1 MSGTGQ
7 NAEKGQALA
16 MGRVSVVGGCTII
29 CVGIPGEIV
38 RDGGCVRK
46 IVFGFAVTVLVCG
59 VGFGQAA
66 APAAALPSTVSAV
79 SQGGAGKTMLLWPAG
94 APGALGDED
103 VDKPTLT
110 VFLPV
115 AANATKTGVVVAPGG
130 GYTHL
135 AVEKEGF
142 AFARWLNERGV
153 AAFVLQYRLGPKYHY
168 PVELEDA
175 QRAIRMV
182 RAHAAEY
189 GVSTDQ
195 IGMWG
200 SSAGGHLAATAGTK
214 FDSGKA
220 DASGLDANYV
230 VDRQGSR
237 PDFLILSYPVIT
249 FHEPDL
255 HRGSLKYL
263 LGDSPDP
270 ALVDS
275 LSAETQVTR
284 ETPPTFLF
292 ATTDDKTVPVVNSV
306 MFYSA
311 LVKAGVPAEM
321 HLFQHGS
328 HGAGL
333 AVGNPQLSDW
343 PDLLAKWMR
352 ERGYMEQGIGSR
364 E

>member
-1 MSGTGQ
+1 
-7 NAEKGQALA
+7 
-16 MGRVSVVGGCTII
+16 
-29 CVGIPGEIV
+29 
-38 RDGGCVRK
+38 VRK
-46 IVFGFAVTVLVCG
+46 IVFGFALAMMVG
-59 VGFGQAA
+59 GIGFGQV
-66 APAAALPSTVSAV
+66 PPSPVIGPTPSTVSAV

-103 VDKPTLT
+103 VDKPSLT

-130 GYTHL
+130 SYQHL

-142 AFARWLNERGV
+142 AVARWLNERGV

-189 GVSTDQ
+189 GVATNQ

-200 SSAGGHLAATAGTK
+200 FSAGGHLTATAGTK
-214 FDSGKA
+214 FDSGRA
-220 DASGLDANYV
+220 DASDPIEQ
-230 VDRQGSR
+230 QGSR
-237 PDFLILSYPVIT
+237 PDFLILGYPVIT
-249 FHEPDL
+249 FEAPYL
-255 HRGSLKYL
+255 HRSSLKYL

-270 ALVDS
+270 TLVDS
-275 LSAETQVTR
+275 LSAETQVTK

-292 ATTDDKTVPVVNSV
+292 ATTDDKTVPVMNSV

-321 HLFQHGS
+321 HLFQHGA

-333 AVGNPQLSDW
+333 AVGNPQLSVW
-343 PDLLAKWMR
+343 PDLVAKWMR
-352 ERGYMEQGIGSR
+352 ERGYMAAASQ
-364 E
+364 